1 MRSPEETAR
10 GDAGVYDVEKR
21 TILLEG
27 QVVLT
32 RGDNV
37 LRGNRATVDLVSG
50 RSVMAPTAGEHV
62 HGLFVPNR
70 EPPPANAKLTN
81 PKP

>member
-1 MRSPEETAR
+1 M
-10 GDAGVYDVEKR
+10 EKR

-37 LRGNRATVDLVSG
+37 LRGNRATMDLASG
-50 RSVMAPTAGEHV
+50 RSVMAPTAGER
-62 HGLFVPNR
+62 VP
-70 EPPPANAKLTN
+70 
-81 PKP
+81 